1 MTGAEQQK
9 LVSARAARGAA
20 GVDTYDPDV
29 IRHRKQRNAQKIK
42 DRFITAFVGF
52 FALVWVF
59 PIIWTLWSS
68 LRPFSEIQA
77 GGVFSPPK
85 QLGFQNY
92 EAAIGRM
99 DLPTY
104 FWNTALI
111 TIPSVFLILL
121 LGSIMAFVV
130 TRYSFKF
137 NVAMLLLFTAGN
149 LLPAQLVFIP
159 VFKMYLWIGDIVGDR
174 RFLYDSPLGV
184 ILIHV
189 AFQMGFAVFVLS
201 SYMKTIPKEIS
212 ESALVDGASVFTHF
226 FRVILPLLRPPL
238 ASLGVLMTTWIYND
252 FFWALVL
259 MSTDNKRPITSAL
272 GRLTGEFSTDYNL
285 LAAGAMI
292 AAIPTLI
299 VFFVLRRQFV
309 SGLTLGSTK
318 G

>member
-1 MTGAEQQK
+1 VTTSIK
-9 LVSARAARGAA
+9 LPES
-20 GVDTYDPDV
+20 
-29 IRHRKQRNAQKIK
+29 KQPKKKKKLHAQDIK
-42 DRFITAFVGF
+42 DRIISVLIGI
-52 FALVWVF
+52 FALLWIF

-68 LRPFSEIQA
+68 FRPYTEIMKN
-77 GGVFSPPK
+77 GVLSAPER
-85 QLGFQNY
+85 LGFFNY
-92 EAAIGRM
+92 EEAISRM
-99 DLPTY
+99 ELPTY
-104 FWNTALI
+104 FANSALI
-111 TIPSVFLILL
+111 TIPTVFLTLF
-121 LGSIMAFVV
+121 LGSLVAFVV

-159 VFKMYLWIGDIVGDR
+159 VFKLYLILGDLVGDR
-174 RFLYDSPLGV
+174 RFLYDNHWGV

-189 AFQMGFAVFVLS
+189 AFQMGFATFVLS

-212 ESALVDGASVFTHF
+212 ESAMVDGASVFTHF
-226 FRVILPLLRPPL
+226 FRVMLPLLRPPL
-238 ASLGVLMTTWIYND
+238 ASLAVLMTTWIYND

-272 GRLTGEFSTDYNL
+272 GRLQGEFTTDYNL

-299 VFFVLRRQFV
+299 VFFVMRKQFV
-309 SGLTLGSTK
+309 GGLTLGSTK